1 MKKNTLFLAALLF
14 VSTIT
19 FSQTYVMGT
28 DTGTITTC
36 SGTFVDSGGASG
48 TYSSNEDTTIT
59 FCPTTAGDLIQIDFS
74 SFNTQGAAGACNDI
88 LEAWPGPDNTSTSY
102 GQFCAN
108 LGAFTITSTSADG
121 CITLQFTS
129 DAALTQ
135 AGWEAAITCITPCTA
150 PIAALTDD
158 SEVDLCSTDAL
169 NPGDLTLNFDASA
182 STSPGAGTTL
192 TTYDWSWGDGTSETT
207 TTPTVSHTF
216 PGTGG
221 IYMVNLSVRNDNTDT
236 DPLGCQSTNAV
247 TKQINIFTA
256 PSYASTGGIETG
268 SGNTAATTITI
279 DCGDTVDLNGLV
291 TSQTTTQPIPE
302 LDAGIT
308 QLPDGSGASYES
320 SLDFTGLF
328 PIGETITPGCYPTLN
343 FTIEHSYTGDLD
355 IFLIAPSGEIV
366 QVFDQTGGGTHFG
379 TCANQPDDGVP
390 GCVALYS
397 VVNSGA
403 IDWTA
408 AGVTTTAT
416 SNCATYTGTCESG
429 NYFIA
434 QTYNSNQ
441 SFAAFDG
448 ADLNG
453 IWSLR
458 ITDNLAIDDG
468 VLESWSLDFD
478 TGCYVDL
485 ESVTP
490 NLDMNT
496 TSGVWQHTGTGP
508 ALPSQSPT
516 SIAVTNPG
524 PGDCPAGQTCEG
536 NEITNNVVVGPFE
549 TGGETHVYSFLVTD
563 EFGCEYQQDVTI
575 NVADNCTQCSLDLYS
590 AAGTDAQTLCENTPI
605 TDITY
610 IAGNEVVDVTVT
622 GLPTGVTGA
631 YDAANSL
638 FTITGTPTVTG
649 VYTYSVSTVGCL
661 NTVIVTLTGTIT
673 ITEIPTAAISY
684 AGTPFCTATT
694 TEEAVTI
701 TGTAAYTGG
710 TYSSTAGLT
719 LDATTG
725 AITPSSSTA
734 GTYTVTYS
742 IPASGGC
749 PAEDVTTTVDIT
761 EAPTATISYAG
772 TPFCMSITT
781 EEAVSITGTAAYTGG
796 TYSSTAGLTLNTTTG
811 AIVPSTSTAG
821 TYTVTYSIPASS
833 GCPAED
839 VTTTVDITEIPTA
852 TISYAG
858 TPFCTAT
865 TTEEAVTIT
874 GAAAYTGGT
883 YSSTAGLTLDAT
895 TGAITPSSSTAGTYT
910 VTYSIPAS
918 GGCPAEDVTTTVD
931 ITEAPTATISYAGT
945 PFCMSI
951 TTEEAVSITGTA
963 AYTGGT
969 YSSTAGLTL
978 NTTTGAIVPST
989 STAGTYTVTY
999 SIPASSGCPAED
1011 VTTTVDIT
1019 EIPTA
1024 TISYAGTPF
1033 CTATTTEEAVT
1044 ITGAAAYTGG
1054 TYSST
1059 AGLTLDATT
1068 GAITPS
1074 SSTAGTYTVTYSIPA
1089 SGGCPAEDVTTTVDI
1104 TEAPTATIS
1113 YAGTPFCMS
1122 ITTEEAVSIT
1132 GTAAYTGGTYSS
1144 TAGLTLNTTTG
1155 AIVPSTST
1163 AGTYTVTYS
1172 IPASSGCPAED
1183 VTTTVDITEIPT
1195 ATISYAGTPFCTA
1208 TTTEEAVTITGTA
1221 AYTGG
1226 TYSSTAGLT
1235 LDATT
1240 GAITPSSSTAG
1251 TYTVTYSIPASG
1263 GCPAE
1268 DVTTTVDIT
1277 EAPTATIS
1285 YAGTPFCMSITTEEA
1300 VSITGTAAYTGGT
1313 YSSTAGL
1320 TLNTTTGAIVPSTST
1335 AGTYTVTYSIPAS
1348 SGCPAEDVTTTV
1360 DITEIPTATISYAG
1374 TPFCTATTTEEAVT
1388 ITGAAAYTGG
1398 TYSSTAGLTLDATT
1412 GAITPSSSTAGTYT
1426 VTYSIPASGG
1436 CPAED
1441 VTTTVDITEAPTA
1454 TISYAGTPFCMSI
1467 TTEEAVSITGTAA
1480 YTGGTYS
1487 STAGLTLNTTT
1498 GAIVPSTS
1506 TAGTYTVT
1514 YSIPAS
1520 SGCPAEDVTTTVDIT
1535 EIPTATISYAG
1546 TPFCTATTT
1555 EEAVT
1560 ITGTAAYT
1568 GGTYSSTAGLTLDV
1582 ATGAITPSTSTAGT
1596 YTITYSIPASVG
1608 CPAEDVTTTVEIT
1621 SASTASISYDSSPY
1635 CISETALVGVTLTG
1649 TGSYTGGT
1657 YSSTAGLTIDAT
1669 TGAIT
1674 ANTSTA
1680 GTYTVTYT
1688 VPAMG
1693 GCAAAPVTTSVVITE
1708 VPTAV
1713 INYAGAP
1720 FCTDSGVIEAV
1731 TLTGTAAYTGGVYS
1745 SIAGLIID
1753 TATGDINLGASVAG
1767 TYTITYTIPA
1777 SAGCE
1782 SEVATTTINI
1792 NNAPT
1797 ATISYIGAP
1806 FCITD
1811 TTASIVTLTGTD
1823 AYTGGTYSATAG
1835 LTIDVATGEITPSTS
1850 TAGSH
1855 TVTYTIP
1862 ASAGCMAVPVTTIV
1876 DITEVPTA
1884 AIMYDGAPFCISIT
1898 GDEAVTLTG
1907 TDAYTG
1913 GTYSSTVGLT
1923 LDATT
1928 GAITPSTSIVGAYV
1942 VTYTTPST
1950 GGCTAITTT
1959 TTITV
1964 NNAPSANVV
1973 TPLNTCDADNDGFGL
1988 FDINN
1993 PTTLAEITGG
2003 SPLYVVTYHETLAE
2017 ANAGVGA
2024 IDTTVLYPN
2033 INVYT
2038 QTVYVRVSLSATGCY
2053 TIVDLVLNVIDS
2065 PSLPSEALEYA
2076 LCDDFNDLTD
2086 GLASFDLA
2094 TYNAVVLAN
2103 IAAGTTPSD
2112 YTVSYYTALD
2122 ASGSPDPASLI
2133 ANPSAFQNTSTPDQT
2148 IYVSVVRNDVYS
2160 CESIKEI
2167 NLHVDLLPD
2176 ALYQSIDV
2184 CDDAVADG
2192 FYEFNLTD
2200 YTDLISGGTTDV
2212 TLSFYTIEADAIA
2225 GAGASLIANPLA
2237 FTNTSNP
2244 QSIFVRVYRAST
2256 GCFAVTPFTLH
2267 VDPNPTPLNTADIAS
2282 NLGVLMACDGNVD
2295 GAGDIAEQ
2303 VAEFDLT
2310 TWESQILTGTGPGV
2324 EVGVSA
2330 SYYTDAAEAA
2340 TATNPIA
2347 TPTTFSNTSNPQT
2360 IYVRVTNDGTG
2371 ITPATSGTGCYQV
2384 VSFQIYVPM
2393 PWVTVSGDTIL
2404 CVDSSGVPLP
2414 SQPLPVITAVGGPDT
2429 SASYSY
2435 QWALNG
2441 SAIAG
2446 ATSATLPAVLP
2457 GDYTVTVAGPTD
2469 LSCVNTATHTITVS
2483 GMPDDYTATISTNA
2497 FADFHQIVATATSSS
2512 AGIEF
2517 LFSLDGGA
2525 FQNTGVFNDVSP
2537 GLHAVTIKDTEG
2549 CWEDTLTVLV
2559 VDYPHFFTPNN
2570 DGYNDTWQVTGSS
2583 DVVILGIVI
2592 YDRQGKALHRLA
2604 PGESWDGRYN
2614 GTLMPSND
2622 YWFVITYTEGVADPV
2637 QKEFRAHFALKL

>member
-1 MKKNTLFLAALLF
+1 MKKNTLFLAVLLF
-14 VSTIT
+14 VSTLT

-48 TYSSNEDTTIT
+48 TYSSNEDATIT

-108 LGAFTITSTSADG
+108 LGTFTITSTSADG

-129 DAALTQ
+129 DDTLTQ
-135 AGWEAAITCITPCTA
+135 AGWEAAITCITPCIA
-150 PIAALTDD
+150 PVAALTDT
-158 SEVDLCSTDAL
+158 SEVDLCSVDAL
-169 NPGDLTLNFDASA
+169 NPGDVTLNFDASA

-256 PSYASTGGIETG
+256 PSYAGTGGIETG

-291 TSQTTTQPIPE
+291 RSQTTTQPIPE

-355 IFLIAPSGEIV
+355 IDLIAPSGEVVRI
-366 QVFDQTGGGTHFG
+366 FDQTGGGTHFG
-379 TCANQPDDGVP
+379 TCANAPDDGVP

-397 VVNSGA
+397 VVNSGGV
-403 IDWTA
+403 DWTA
-408 AGVTTTAT
+408 GGVTTTAT
-416 SNCATYTGTCESG
+416 SNCATFTGTCETG

-434 QTYNSNQ
+434 QTYNSNE

-453 IWSLR
+453 VWSLR

-478 TGCYVDL
+478 TSCYVDL

-490 NLDMNT
+490 DLDMNA
-496 TSGVWQHTGTGP
+496 TSGVWQYTGAGP
-508 ALPSQSPT
+508 ALPTQSPT
-516 SIAVTNPG
+516 SVTVTNPG
-524 PGDCPAGQTCEG
+524 PADCPAGQTCEG
-536 NEITNNVVVGPFE
+536 DEITNNVVVGPFE

-575 NVADNCTQCSLDLYS
+575 NVADNCTQCSLDLNS

-622 GLPTGVTGA
+622 GLPAGVTGS
-631 YDAANSL
+631 YDATNSL

-649 VYTYSVSTVGCL
+649 VYNYSVSTVGCL
-661 NTVIVTLTGTIT
+661 DTVIVTLTGSIT

-694 TEEAVTI
+694 TGEAVTL

-719 LDATTG
+719 IDTTTG
-725 AITPSSSTA
+725 EITPSTSTA
-734 GTYTVTYS
+734 GSYTVTYS

-749 PAEDVTTTVDIT
+749 PSEDVTTTVNVTEMPTATISYAGTPFCMSVSTSEAVTLSGTAAYTGGTYSSTAGLTIDTTTGAITPSTSTAGTYTVTYSMLASGGCPSEDATTTVTITEVPTAAISYAGTPFCTATTTGEAVTLTGTAAYTGGTYSSTAGLTIDTTTGAITPSTSTAGAYTITYSIPASAGCPSEDVTTTVDIT

-772 TPFCMSITT
+772 TPFCMSVSTS
-781 EEAVSITGTAAYTGG
+781 EAVTLSGTAAYTGG
-796 TYSSTAGLTLNTTTG
+796 TYSSTAGLTIDATTG

-821 TYTVTYSIPASS
+821 TYTVTYSMLASG
-833 GCPAED
+833 GCPSED
-839 VTTTVDITEIPTA
+839 VTTTVDITEVPTA
-852 TISYAG
+852 AISYAG

-865 TTEEAVTIT
+865 TTGEAVT
-874 GAAAYTGGT
+874 
-883 YSSTAGLTLDAT
+883 L
-895 TGAITPSSSTAGTYT
+895 
-910 VTYSIPAS
+910 
-918 GGCPAEDVTTTVD
+918 
-931 ITEAPTATISYAGT
+931 
-945 PFCMSI
+945 
-951 TTEEAVSITGTA
+951 TGTA

-969 YSSTAGLTL
+969 YSSTAGLTIDATTGAITPSTSTAGSYTVTYSIPASAGCPSEDVTTTVDITEAPTAVISYAGTPFCMSISISEVVIITGTAAYTGGTYSATAGL
-978 NTTTGAIVPST
+978 TIDATTGAIVPST

-999 SIPASSGCPAED
+999 SMLASGGCPSED
-1011 VTTTVDIT
+1011 ATTTVTIT
-1019 EIPTA
+1019 EVPTA
-1024 TISYAGTPF
+1024 AITYASSPF
-1033 CTATTTEEAVT
+1033 CTATTT
-1044 ITGAAAYTGG
+1044 G
-1054 TYSST
+1054 
-1059 AGLTLDATT
+1059 
-1068 GAITPS
+1068 
-1074 SSTAGTYTVTYSIPA
+1074 
-1089 SGGCPAEDVTTTVDI
+1089 
-1104 TEAPTATIS
+1104 
-1113 YAGTPFCMS
+1113 
-1122 ITTEEAVSIT
+1122 
-1132 GTAAYTGGTYSS
+1132 
-1144 TAGLTLNTTTG
+1144 
-1155 AIVPSTST
+1155 
-1163 AGTYTVTYS
+1163 
-1172 IPASSGCPAED
+1172 
-1183 VTTTVDITEIPT
+1183 
-1195 ATISYAGTPFCTA
+1195 
-1208 TTTEEAVTITGTA
+1208 EAVTITGTA

-1235 LDATT
+1235 IDTTT
-1240 GAITPSSSTAG
+1240 GAIIPSASTAG

-1263 GCPAE
+1263 GCPSE
-1268 DVTTTVDIT
+1268 D
-1277 EAPTATIS
+1277 A
-1285 YAGTPFCMSITTEEA
+1285 
-1300 VSITGTAAYTGGT
+1300 
-1313 YSSTAGL
+1313 
-1320 TLNTTTGAIVPSTST
+1320 
-1335 AGTYTVTYSIPAS
+1335 
-1348 SGCPAEDVTTTV
+1348 
-1360 DITEIPTATISYAG
+1360 
-1374 TPFCTATTTEEAVT
+1374 
-1388 ITGAAAYTGG
+1388 
-1398 TYSSTAGLTLDATT
+1398 
-1412 GAITPSSSTAGTYT
+1412 
-1426 VTYSIPASGG
+1426 
-1436 CPAED
+1436 
-1441 VTTTVDITEAPTA
+1441 
-1454 TISYAGTPFCMSI
+1454 
-1467 TTEEAVSITGTAA
+1467 
-1480 YTGGTYS
+1480 
-1487 STAGLTLNTTT
+1487 
-1498 GAIVPSTS
+1498 
-1506 TAGTYTVT
+1506 
-1514 YSIPAS
+1514 
-1520 SGCPAEDVTTTVDIT
+1520 
-1535 EIPTATISYAG
+1535 
-1546 TPFCTATTT
+1546 
-1555 EEAVT
+1555 
-1560 ITGTAAYT
+1560 
-1568 GGTYSSTAGLTLDV
+1568 
-1582 ATGAITPSTSTAGT
+1582 
-1596 YTITYSIPASVG
+1596 
-1608 CPAEDVTTTVEIT
+1608 TTTVEIT
-1621 SASTASISYDSSPY
+1621 SESTAMISYDSSPY

-1649 TGSYTGGT
+1649 TGSFTGGA
-1657 YSSTAGLTIDAT
+1657 YSSTTGLTLDVT
-1669 TGAIT
+1669 TGAIA

-1713 INYAGAP
+1713 INYTGAP
-1720 FCTDSGVIEAV
+1720 FCTDSGAIEAV
-1731 TLTGTAAYTGGVYS
+1731 TLTGTAAYTGGTYS

-1767 TYTITYTIPA
+1767 MYTVTYTIPA
-1777 SAGCE
+1777 SGGCA
-1782 SEVATTTINI
+1782 SEEATTIVNI

-1797 ATISYIGAP
+1797 ATISYVGAP

-1811 TTASIVTLTGTD
+1811 TAGSIVTLTGTD
-1823 AYTGGTYSATAG
+1823 AYTGGTYSANAG
-1835 LTIDVATGEITPSTS
+1835 LTIDATTGTITPNTS

-1862 ASAGCMAVPVTTIV
+1862 ASAGCMAVAVTTIV
-1876 DITEVPTA
+1876 NITEVPTA
-1884 AIMYDGAPFCISIT
+1884 AIVYDGAPFCISII

-1913 GTYSSTVGLT
+1913 GTYSSTAGLT

-1928 GAITPSTSIVGAYV
+1928 GTITPNTSIVGAYV

-1950 GGCTAITTT
+1950 GGCAAITTT

-1973 TPLNTCDADNDGFGL
+1973 TPLNTCDADNDGFAL

-2017 ANAGVGA
+2017 ATAGVGA
-2024 IDTTVLYPN
+2024 IDTSVLYPN

-2053 TIVDLVLNVIDS
+2053 AIVDLVLNVIDS

-2094 TYNAVVLAN
+2094 TYNALVLAN
-2103 IAAGTTPSD
+2103 IAAGTTAAD

-2122 ASGSPDPASLI
+2122 ASGNPDPATLI

-2148 IYVSVVRNDVYS
+2148 IYVSVVQNDVYS

-2176 ALYQSIDV
+2176 AFYQAIDV

-2200 YTDLISGGTTDV
+2200 YTDLITGGATDV
-2212 TLSFYTIEADAIA
+2212 TLSYYTVAADAIA
-2225 GAGASLIANPLA
+2225 GAGASLIATPTA

-2267 VDPNPTPLNTADIAS
+2267 VDPNPTPLSTADIAT

-2303 VAEFDLT
+2303 IAEFDLT
-2310 TWESQILTGTGPGV
+2310 TWETQILTGTGPGV

-2330 SYYTDAAEAA
+2330 SYYTDASEAA

-2371 ITPATSGTGCYQV
+2371 ITPVTSGTGCYQV

-2404 CVDSSGVPLP
+2404 CVDSSGVPLAG
-2414 SQPLPVITAVGGPDT
+2414 QPLPVITAVGGPDA

-2441 SAIAG
+2441 VAIAG
-2446 ATSATLPAVLP
+2446 ATSETLTAVLP
-2457 GDYTVTVAGPTD
+2457 GDYTVTIAGPTD

-2512 AGIEF
+2512 TDIEF

-2525 FQNTGVFNDVSP
+2525 FQNTGVFNDVNP
-2537 GLHAVTIKDTEG
+2537 GLHYVTIKDTEG

-2592 YDRQGKALHRLA
+2592 YNRQGKALQRLA
-2604 PGESWDGRYN
+2604 PGDSWDGRYN

-2622 YWFVITYTEGVADPV
+2622 YWFVITYTEGATDPV